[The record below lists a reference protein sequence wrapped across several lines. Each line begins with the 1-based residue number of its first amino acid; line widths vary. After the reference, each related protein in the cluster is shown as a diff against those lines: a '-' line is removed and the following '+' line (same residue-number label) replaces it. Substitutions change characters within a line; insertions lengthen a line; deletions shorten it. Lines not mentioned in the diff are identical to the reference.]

1 MSDLEYYYFSVQVT
15 TLHALKSKVA
25 DYGPR
30 PLLRPCLDGL
40 AKFSYLVSVDFMADL
55 LAILKRL
62 AASNAEPI
70 AGQNAAPLTFI
81 DRIHCCVVAFKIVRS
96 NLDALNIDLRDFY
109 VTFYNILLCTDLV
122 R

>member
-1 MSDLEYYYFSVQVT
+1 MRFKL
-15 TLHALKSKVA
+15 A

-40 AKFSYLVSVDFMADL
+40 AKFSYLVSVDFMGDL

-62 AASNAEPI
+62 AASSAEPV
-70 AGQNAAPLTFI
+70 AGQNAVPLTFI
-81 DRIHCCVVAFKIVRS
+81 DRLHCCVVAFKIVRS

-109 VTFYNILLCTDLV
+109 VTLYNILLCHDLV